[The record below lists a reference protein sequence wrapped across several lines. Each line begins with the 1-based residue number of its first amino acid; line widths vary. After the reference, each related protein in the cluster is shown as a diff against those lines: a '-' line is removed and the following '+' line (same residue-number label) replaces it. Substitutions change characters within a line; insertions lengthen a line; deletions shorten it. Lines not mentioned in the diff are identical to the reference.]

1 MRKEVHGERLPGE
14 QRQGWRKLLGR
25 MLDFVYT
32 PQCALCGEVLSD
44 GRSLC
49 ASCDEE
55 LPRLTA
61 PFCMKCGEPFQ
72 GLIEDEFKCTNCSE
86 LAFSFEFARPA
97 MMRDARTR
105 DLVHQL
111 KYGRAIHLAEEL
123 GRLAVESL
131 ADERF
136 RPALAARWPLVP
148 VPLHRARFQHRNFN
162 QAAEIARVMAQ
173 HTGLPVL
180 AALKRVRATNTQA
193 LLGRKQRLNN
203 LRGAFAITRAGRR
216 HLAKTKRGV
225 ILIDDV
231 LTTGSTV
238 QACAAVLRR
247 AGFKTVLVVT
257 VMRG

>member
-1 MRKEVHGERLPGE
+1 
-14 QRQGWRKLLGR
+14 
-25 MLDFVYT
+25 MLDWVYT
-32 PQCALCGEVLSD
+32 PQCALCGVVLHD

-49 ASCDEE
+49 ETCNRE
-55 LPRLTA
+55 LPRLTP
-61 PFCMKCGEPFQ
+61 PFCGKCGEPFQ
-72 GLIEDEFKCTNCSE
+72 GVIQDGFQCPNCSE

-97 MMRDARTR
+97 MVRDERTR

-136 RPALAARWPLVP
+136 RPALLAKWPLVP
-148 VPLHRARFQHRNFN
+148 VPLHRARFQYRNFN
-162 QAAEIARVMAQ
+162 QAAEIARVVAN
-173 HTGLPVL
+173 HSGLPVL
-180 AALKRVRATNTQA
+180 AALKRIRATNTQA

-216 HLAKTKRGV
+216 HLAKSTRGV

-238 QACAAVLRR
+238 EACAATLRR